1 MKRVVRHRGQA
12 LLLRERAER
21 KAHAPV
27 APERVLEGR
36 EPPGDAVDAVGR
48 RPLTHEEPLRPG
60 HPRPLDRLRADI
72 GDERCEGN
80 AHWADRVARVAP
92 HAQGLLVGDA
102 FDAVMPRRNDET
114 DRARVNVTED
124 VAADLLIARADVAA
138 RAATDAAERVP
149 RERVVAHRG
158 TSVVQEHEVQLLGT
172 VDSDLRL
179 ELDIG

>member
-60 HPRPLDRLRADI
+60 HPGPVDRLCR
-72 GDERCEGN
+72 
-80 AHWADRVARVAP
+80 
-92 HAQGLLVGDA
+92 
-102 FDAVMPRRNDET
+102 
-114 DRARVNVTED
+114 
-124 VAADLLIARADVAA
+124 
-138 RAATDAAERVP
+138 
-149 RERVVAHRG
+149 
-158 TSVVQEHEVQLLGT
+158 TSVMSDASGMLTGQT
-172 VDSDLRL
+172 VSHALHPMH
-179 ELDIG
+179 GACSWA